1 MTRRKNDLERRIDE
15 LLGEREGLS
24 STLDDSSDKILMLER
39 QSREQ
44 ESQVDVL
51 QGLSTISKDLRDL
64 LYIKHSGLNLLSKM
78 ASRGKCFISLCLFQ
92 KIIRAK
98 KNSARE

>member
-51 QGLSTISKDLRDL
+51 QDLSTISKDLRDL
-64 LYIKHSGLNLLSKM
+64 LN
-78 ASRGKCFISLCLFQ
+78 R
-92 KIIRAK
+92 
-98 KNSARE
+98 

>member
-51 QGLSTISKDLRDL
+51 QDLSTISQDLRDL
-64 LYIKHSGLNLLSKM
+64 LN
-78 ASRGKCFISLCLFQ
+78 R
-92 KIIRAK
+92 
-98 KNSARE
+98 

>member
-51 QGLSTISKDLRDL
+51 QDLSTISQDLRDL
-64 LYIKHSGLNLLSKM
+64 LNI
-78 ASRGKCFISLCLFQ
+78 
-92 KIIRAK
+92 
-98 KNSARE
+98 